1 SCVEAFDARGG
12 GEWAGTI
19 WTPDLPTD
27 ATLLFFLL
35 AAFLSAPGWNFGAG
49 PGAAQ
54 GAGAREG
61 SLVVGAA
68 PARAGAEYLAL
79 LSTRPP
85 QGHRA
90 TALVGLQLGSPSPQF
105 CVLLKGELLAAL
117 SGQHAFWQA
126 AVLFFMTVQRHAGG
140 MLASVSLDVLGLG
153 EVVHPRA
160 HAQNRDAGRASA
172 QGSRA
177 DYA

>member
-1 SCVEAFDARGG
+1 MR
-12 GEWAGTI
+12 
-19 WTPDLPTD
+19 L
-27 ATLLFFLL
+27 
-35 AAFLSAPGWNFGAG
+35 
-49 PGAAQ
+49 
-54 GAGAREG
+54 GARPVWCRSRARLSHERRA
-61 SLVVGAA
+61 SSFDTADPCAA
-68 PARAGAEYLAL
+68 NL
-79 LSTRPP
+79 
-85 QGHRA
+85 QA